1 MAVRVLYL
9 LVSALLVVM
18 AKPSIT
24 KLDAW
29 TPRKQA
35 HDRIVDG
42 LPAGV
47 GQFTHQA
54 LVLADEKKICAG
66 SLITRTAVLTAA
78 HNVVKYSKWTVR
90 LGGIYRNQDEST
102 AWIVVS
108 SWAQVHPEFNT
119 SSYYSYDVAV
129 IFLPEEAPL
138 NSYINLVAL
147 PSFLE
152 VNESFVGQRAQVSGW
167 GYINGSEPCCPQN
180 LLWTEV
186 TVVPNTVCSEFY
198 SAGYI
203 TESTLCAGNDYNGIC
218 AGDTGTAL
226 VLKTDGGFKQIGIAS
241 YLTKDF
247 CGAAGVPGAYT
258 RVTSVLDWITKTAQ
272 ISV

>member
-9 LVSALLVVM
+9 LVSALLLVM

-35 HDRIVDG
+35 HDRIIDG
-42 LPAGV
+42 HPAGV

-54 LVLADEKKICAG
+54 LVLADERYICAG

-78 HNVVKYSKWTVR
+78 HNVVRYSKWTVR
-90 LGGIYRNQDEST
+90 LGGIYRSQDEST
-102 AWIVVS
+102 AWTVVS

-119 SSYYSYDVAV
+119 SSYYGYDVAV

-147 PSFLE
+147 PSSLE
-152 VNESFVGQRAQVSGW
+152 VNESFVGLRAQVSGW
-167 GYINGSEPCCPQN
+167 GYINGSVQGNGPGKQQMEN
-180 LLWTEV
+180 
-186 TVVPNTVCSEFY
+186 
-198 SAGYI
+198 
-203 TESTLCAGNDYNGIC
+203 ST
-218 AGDTGTAL
+218 
-226 VLKTDGGFKQIGIAS
+226 S
-241 YLTKDF
+241 
-247 CGAAGVPGAYT
+247 
-258 RVTSVLDWITKTAQ
+258 
-272 ISV
+272 